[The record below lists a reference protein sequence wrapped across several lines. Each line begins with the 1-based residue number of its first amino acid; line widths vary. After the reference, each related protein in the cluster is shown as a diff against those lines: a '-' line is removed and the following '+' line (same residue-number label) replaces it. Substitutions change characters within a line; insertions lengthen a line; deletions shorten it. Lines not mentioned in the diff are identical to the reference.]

1 MSPWKLSISCP
12 PLVFYRSMQFA
23 RQRRCPYLWIDQDC
37 INQNDAGDIEKHLQI
52 MHRVYSESRW
62 TVAPL
67 SFMIPDWL
75 NIYVLKFLEQGL
87 PAKDERSLYIAT
99 CAIKLLHYMAR
110 DRWFKRTW
118 ILQEK
123 QCAASLFLFVPIPPD
138 RELPD
143 EERLKKKFRPPLVGN
158 DLCIELASI
167 QRLWAS
173 RDLFAD
179 FTMKNSVS
187 RRDTGLGF
195 KVSG

>member
-1 MSPWKLSISCP
+1 
-12 PLVFYRSMQFA
+12 
-23 RQRRCPYLWIDQDC
+23 
-37 INQNDAGDIEKHLQI
+37 
-52 MHRVYSESRW
+52 
-62 TVAPL
+62 
-67 SFMIPDWL
+67 MIPDWL
-75 NIYVLKFLEQGL
+75 NIYVLLKFLEQGL

-99 CAIKLLHYMAR
+99 YAIKLLHYMVR

-138 RELPD
+138 IELPD
-143 EERLKKKFRPPLVGN
+143 EESLKEKFRPPLVGN

-179 FTMKNSVS
+179 FYNEEFSVEKGY
-187 RRDTGLGF
+187 RDGFQGLWVMAPARYCSTKYMDEERLAVTVMVG
-195 KVSG
+195 